1 MKTTTTAAEFDRIVN
16 PPVRRRLYFVYI
28 GIVRFVC
35 TYIYASLFT
44 FVAHRL
50 TRNIRH
56 EYLRAAFSQEIGF
69 FDKLSGSISTQAT
82 SNGKLIQSG
91 TGEKLGMLVQASA
104 TFVAAFVIAF
114 ISQWKLTL
122 IIIGLVPVL
131 VIVVGGVAGLDAQLE
146 TDILKIHAQAASFAE
161 TTLAGVRAVHAFDL
175 RERIVS
181 QYDSFLQNSFRL
193 GMRKNKIYGVLFG
206 GEYFVVHAAMGLAFW
221 QGIVMVN
228 RGEVPD
234 LGTVFTSVHSLVP
247 GRSFHSDFR

>member
-91 TGEKLGMLVQASA
+91 IGEKLGMLVQASA

-206 GEYFVVHAAMGLAFW
+206 GEYFIVHAAMGLAFW
-221 QGIVMVN
+221 QGIAMVN
-228 RGEVPD
+228 RGEIPD